1 VASGTSEEQELKRQG
16 SIQRHYVTIEKTGG
30 SKMNYNDTDR
40 QILSE
45 IQEHFPNLTF
55 AEIKERDNHDL
66 SIEANVPAA
75 KGIGA
80 RIKIFIQSGHTIQTE
95 IRARRKP
102 EKEWLREH
110 FKMLGC
116 KGLLRTDSSAY
127 FPKVWH
133 WNATEDRAVAVG
145 RVNALIEILSAT
157 DRAGIS
163 KEAKE
168 LIPVSRHKT
177 THSDMFD
184 DVEYYEINREERNFE
199 ALLFTSILYDG
210 NFRNGFFKLV
220 NEKSQNGLFLNGDD
234 YDIYTEVAML
244 RDYWHESGADK
255 EKHRRHLTKMLA
267 LYELDAGMIDQ
278 YGFFWTKDKGEL
290 LNPGRWSD
298 ENMPDDV
305 PGRGE
310 LLKIK
315 RAFNAK
321 PDLLIMSGHTED
333 TGKNAVLIELKL
345 ESDVGKDGAYNQLE
359 TFADIIKLSA
369 GMIPALNGA
378 NFKKL
383 LIAKDDEI
391 LRKDCSGFGLIE
403 WSEILRLGF
412 GNEQVRK
419 YFRSVL
425 LF

>member
-1 VASGTSEEQELKRQG
+1 M
-16 SIQRHYVTIEKTGG
+16 HC
-30 SKMNYNDTDR
+30 NDTDR

-45 IQEHFPNLTF
+45 IQEYFPNLTF
-55 AEIKERDNHDL
+55 QEIKQRDP
-66 SIEANVPAA
+66 SIAAKVPAA

-80 RIKIFIQSGHTIQTE
+80 HVKIFIQSGHKIQTE
-95 IRARRKP
+95 IRALNKTER
-102 EKEWLREH
+102 EWLREH

-116 KGLLRTDSSAY
+116 EDLPRTDSSAY
-127 FPKVWH
+127 FPEVWH
-133 WNATEDRAVAVG
+133 WNATEDRTVAVG

-163 KEAKE
+163 KEATE
-168 LIPVSRHKT
+168 LVLISRHKT

-184 DVEYYEINREERNFE
+184 DVEYYEINREERNFG
-199 ALLFTSILYDG
+199 ALLFASILYDG

-220 NEKSQNGLFLNGDD
+220 NEKSQNGSFLNSDD

-244 RDYWHESGADK
+244 RDYWHESGADR
-255 EKHRRHLTKMLA
+255 EKHRRNLTKMLA
-267 LYELDAGMIDQ
+267 LYKLDTGMIDQ

-345 ESDVGKDGAYNQLE
+345 ESGVGKDGDYNQLE
-359 TFADIIKLSA
+359 TFADIIKLSEA
-369 GMIPALNGA
+369 MIPALNGA

-391 LRKDCSGFGLIE
+391 LRKDCRDFGLIE

-412 GNEQVRK
+412 ENERVRK
-419 YFRSVL
+419 YFNVL
-425 LF
+425 R